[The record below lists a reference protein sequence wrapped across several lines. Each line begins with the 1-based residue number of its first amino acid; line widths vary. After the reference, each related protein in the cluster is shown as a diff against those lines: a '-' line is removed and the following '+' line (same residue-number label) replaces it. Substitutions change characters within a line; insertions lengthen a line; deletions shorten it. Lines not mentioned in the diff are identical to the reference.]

1 MFVTRDV
8 TLFLENID
16 GNTTT
21 KISSFNIIPCHVCNF
36 RIVIESYQ

>member
-1 MFVTRDV
+1 V

-21 KISSFNIIPCHVCNF
+21 TFTKEQKT
-36 RIVIESYQ
+36 RLQKY

>member
-1 MFVTRDV
+1 V

-16 GNTTT
+16 GNTTI
-21 KISSFNIIPCHVCNF
+21 KILSFNEVPQPVCNF